1 MKKWLIA
8 VSVVPFLLL
17 GGCSALEGVN
27 NTLTYVNEATDY
39 VNEATAFANEIPALA
54 EQAVSDQQAAQELET
69 KLQEMKQDI
78 EEFNGLQPPDMAA
91 DLHQQIVEQNNQVVQ
106 GIDLYLN
113 NVEEGKLDPALLEN
127 TEIFQSIQEI
137 TSIIDQ
143 IKELG
148 Q

>member
-8 VSVVPFLLL
+8 VSAVPFLLL
-17 GGCSALEGVN
+17 GGCSSLEGVN

-39 VNEATAFANEIPALA
+39 VNEASTFANEIPTLA

>member
-8 VSVVPFLLL
+8 FSAVPFLFL
-17 GGCSALEGVN
+17 GGCSSLESVN

-39 VNEATAFANEIPALA
+39 VNEASTFANEVPALA

-78 EEFNGLQPPDMAA
+78 EEFNELQPPDMAA
-91 DLHQQIVEQNNQVVQ
+91 DLHQQIVEQNNQIAQ

-113 NVEEGKLDPALLEN
+113 NVEEGKLDPAVLEN

-143 IKELG
+143 IKQLG

>member
-1 MKKWLIA
+1 MKKWLMAFSA
-8 VSVVPFLLL
+8 VPLLLL
-17 GGCSALEGVN
+17 GGCSSLEGMN

-39 VNEATAFANEIPALA
+39 VNEASTFANEIPALA
-54 EQAVSDQQAAQELET
+54 EQAVNDQQAAQELET
-69 KLQEMKQDI
+69 KLEVMKQDI
-78 EEFNGLQPPDMAA
+78 EEFNELQPPDMAA

-127 TEIFQSIQEI
+127 TEVFQSIQEI

-143 IKELG
+143 IKQLG